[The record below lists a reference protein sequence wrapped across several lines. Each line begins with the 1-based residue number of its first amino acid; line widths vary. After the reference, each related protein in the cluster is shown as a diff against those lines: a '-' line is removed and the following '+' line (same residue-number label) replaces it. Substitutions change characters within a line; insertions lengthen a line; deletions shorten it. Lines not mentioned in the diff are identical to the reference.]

1 MSTEWISFDMSG
13 TVSQEIKIL
22 TDEYSRDDIIKG
34 LNDGTLLTTT
44 WYDGEDSF
52 IVDADEHK
60 YRIALIV
67 TQEVDGEYYDFG

>member
-52 IVDADEHK
+52 IVDADEYN